1 MALHAVQ
8 KFVATSI
15 FGDSESE
22 CHLET
27 DLSSII
33 PRSHLTTDRIRAH
46 GKMAFLPI
54 LSRTDKKQH
63 YFAKELPFSH
73 EQKKKKLKVISKRPS
88 KRIAAKFAKTRAI
101 FKICIP
107 DQCKTA
113 RSLQHLDS
121 NAAVTKSINSS
132 SYFLTDTLF
141 DRRF

>member
-1 MALHAVQ
+1 MQSRNLWLLASLEILNLNVILKQTLALLFPDLTLQPIGSEHMVRWHSYQSYPEPTRNNTTLQ
-8 KFVATSI
+8 KNY
-15 FGDSESE
+15 
-22 CHLET
+22 L
-27 DLSSII
+27 
-33 PRSHLTTDRIRAH
+33 
-46 GKMAFLPI
+46 FLMN
-54 LSRTDKKQH
+54 KK
-63 YFAKELPFSH
+63 
-73 EQKKKKLKVISKRPS
+73 KKKKLKVISKRPS